1 MLRDGHEMGEEIRE
15 LPDVRLVWALL
26 RKLTPIPTSEGPVSS
41 GSVRMAIFLSENTAW
56 QDQ

>member
-41 GSVRMAIFLSENTAW
+41 GSVRMAIFLSENTA
-56 QDQ
+56 